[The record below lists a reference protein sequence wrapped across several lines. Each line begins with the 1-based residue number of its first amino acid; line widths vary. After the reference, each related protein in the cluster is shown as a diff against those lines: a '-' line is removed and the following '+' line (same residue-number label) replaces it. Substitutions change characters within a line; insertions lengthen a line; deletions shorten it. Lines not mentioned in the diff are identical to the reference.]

1 MTPIGIFLIILLVF
15 ISLKYMHMDW
25 IFFDILMILD
35 RHGFHIPGNPD
46 EVQLMKLIPVLE
58 GMLVVLL

>member
-1 MTPIGIFLIILLVF
+1 
-15 ISLKYMHMDW
+15 MDW

-35 RHGFHIPGNPD
+35 RHGFHIPGSPD